1 MNSIMSIENY
11 VIGEVALK
19 LDITDNVIVD
29 ISKEDIEKIYKENGL
44 IPKNDSGLENND
56 YADGEIV
63 FKFEKGTENLSEV
76 LICPNYI
83 AYNDKEYNGD
93 FVNIK
98 EFMTIEEIKETKIY
112 NDSLKAL
119 RDVRK
124 ENTDIKVKKEKLLN
138 KYKEKSILNNV
149 ISSLILRKD
158 DQDYLESFNQLY
170 EDLNKEIRYLRL
182 NIIKEYGELY
192 LYSKTIEDIENI
204 CYNKE
209 EEIYKSLEDI
219 ENEMN
224 NLSDRIDE
232 ISDQLYTK
240 IITLGLIEDIENAY
254 IHSISDNREEK

>member
-1 MNSIMSIENY
+1 MQE
-11 VIGEVALK
+11 
-19 LDITDNVIVD
+19 
-29 ISKEDIEKIYKENGL
+29 
-44 IPKNDSGLENND
+44 
-56 YADGEIV
+56 
-63 FKFEKGTENLSEV
+63 
-76 LICPNYI
+76 
-83 AYNDKEYNGD
+83 
-93 FVNIK
+93 
-98 EFMTIEEIKETKIY
+98 
-112 NDSLKAL
+112 
-119 RDVRK
+119 K

-204 CYNKE
+204 CNNKE